1 MAFSPLQSKTLH
13 HNRSLSLPCK
23 SDPSISQFNEKL
35 SAVVRDSEASFSS
48 LNNRLNNLKNLYTET
63 DDLLMLPHIQQECEE
78 KWVDQILDGYIS
90 LLDACTT
97 VKDLVSNTKQDLQ
110 ELLSSLRRSKDL
122 DHGVRCYLSSRRK
135 SKKIIQKCLKD
146 LRSNFTSSIIN
157 ASSETTGVA
166 STLKE
171 TELAAVTV
179 FESLLSYLNG
189 AKIQA
194 KRSGWSI
201 VSKMMQSKKVVSENE
216 GANVNEFEK
225 IDSLLQTSV
234 ESEQVE
240 EITTHLKGMV
250 SSIQSLEEE
259 LESLFRQL
267 IRSRVSLL
275 NILNH

>member
-23 SDPSISQFNEKL
+23 SDPSISHFNEKL
-35 SAVVRDSEASFSS
+35 STLVRDSEASFSS

-97 VKDLVSNTKQDLQ
+97 VKDLVSNTKEDLQ
-110 ELLSSLRRSKDL
+110 ELLSSLRRSKDSAN
-122 DHGVRCYLSSRRK
+122 GVRCYLSSRRK

-146 LRSNFTSSIIN
+146 LRSNFTSIIN

-166 STLKE
+166 CTLKE

-201 VSKMMQSKKVVSENE
+201 VSKMMQSKKVVSEDE

-225 IDSLLQTSV
+225 IDGLLQTSV
-234 ESEQVE
+234 ENEQVE
-240 EITTHLKGMV
+240 QITTHLKGMD
-250 SSIQSLEEE
+250 SSIQSLEQE

>member
-35 SAVVRDSEASFSS
+35 STVVRDSEASFSSFSS

-63 DDLLMLPHIQQECEE
+63 DDLLMSPHIQQECEE

-90 LLDACTT
+90 LLDVCAT

-110 ELLSSLRRSKDL
+110 ELLSSLRRSKDSAN
-122 DHGVRCYLSSRRK
+122 GVRCYLSSRRK

-146 LRSNFTSSIIN
+146 LRSNFTSIINN

-201 VSKMMQSKKVVSENE
+201 VSKMMQSKKVVSEDE

-225 IDSLLQTSV
+225 IDGCV
-234 ESEQVE
+234 ESERVE
-240 EITTHLKGMV
+240 EITTHLKGMD